1 MGDTT
6 NGLEETYRIIF
17 NNILDPRAVGEW
29 HVLVNNF
36 VICWDICK
44 MMTHHDNHD
53 QGHGILQH

>member
-1 MGDTT
+1 MV
-6 NGLEETYRIIF
+6 LKKLIVSIIF
-17 NNILDPRAVGEW
+17 NDILDPRAVGEW